1 MKITKSQLKQIIK
14 EELNELDL
22 GDAESMPAPSG
33 TDQGINVVKRHL
45 GEMVAELQP
54 AGLDPD
60 LSQTM
65 GRTGHTGITPDLD
78 RLALDVYKMIMGEMG
93 GQ

>member
-1 MKITKSQLKQIIK
+1 MKITKTQLKQIIK
-14 EELNELDL
+14 EELNEIKKAQADAMPSLS
-22 GDAESMPAPSG
+22 GDHPGVA
-33 TDQGINVVKRHL
+33 IVRKHL
-45 GEMVAELQP
+45 VEIVDELQR

-65 GRTGHTGITPDLD
+65 GRTGHTGITLDLD
-78 RLALDVYKMIMGEMG
+78 RLARDVYKMIMGEMG

>member
-14 EELNELDL
+14 EELNEITD
-22 GDAESMPAPSG
+22 DDVDMMPAPSG
-33 TDQGINVVKRHL
+33 TAQGISVVKQHL

-54 AGLDPD
+54 AGLGPD

-65 GRTGHTGITPDLD
+65 GRTGHTGIAPDLD
-78 RLALDVYKMIMGEMG
+78 RLAIDIYKMIMGEPG